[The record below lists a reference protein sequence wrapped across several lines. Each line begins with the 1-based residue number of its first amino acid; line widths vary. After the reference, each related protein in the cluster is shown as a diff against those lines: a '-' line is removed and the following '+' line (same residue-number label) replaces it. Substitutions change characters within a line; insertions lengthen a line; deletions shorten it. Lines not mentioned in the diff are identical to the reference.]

1 MALQFIFGSSGSGK
15 SHSLYQKTVEE
26 AAANPEKTYIVLVPE
41 QFSMQTQKDLVEAS
55 PNHAIMNID
64 VLSFGRLAYRV
75 MEETGGNDRIVLDD
89 EGKNLILR
97 KIAGDY
103 EDDLTVLRG
112 NLKRQGYI
120 SEVKSV
126 ISEFTQYDIGEEE
139 LDRMMEQAGE
149 GTSLYYKLS
158 DLKKV
163 YEGFYAYLEEKYI
176 TREEIL
182 DLLCERVPQSA
193 ILRDSII
200 ALDGFTGFTPVQNRL
215 LEQLLKVCQD
225 VRVTVTIPKNENPY
239 LYQGP
244 YQLFSL
250 SKEMTTKLL
259 AICREKKITVNDPV
273 WMEGEI
279 PYRFRENTP
288 MAFLERHLFRYGKAR
303 YEEEQDRIRIC
314 HAATPG
320 QEVEAAARRSVPLSG
335 QRDGDTGILR

>member
-41 QFSMQTQKDLVEAS
+41 QFSMQTQKDLVEEAS
-55 PNHAIMNID
+55 EPCDRRRAD
-64 VLSFGRLAYRV
+64 VLSFLGWMVYRV

-120 SEVKSV
+120 SEVKSA

-163 YEGFYAYLEEKYI
+163 QRFGAHSRK
-176 TREEIL
+176 RHHKRG
-182 DLLCERVPQSA
+182 DLICSA
-193 ILRDSII
+193 RCAAVRHSRD
-200 ALDGFTGFTPVQNRL
+200 RL
-215 LEQLLKVCQD
+215 L
-225 VRVTVTIPKNENPY
+225 R
-239 LYQGP
+239 
-244 YQLFSL
+244 
-250 SKEMTTKLL
+250 
-259 AICREKKITVNDPV
+259 
-273 WMEGEI
+273 
-279 PYRFRENTP
+279 
-288 MAFLERHLFRYGKAR
+288 
-303 YEEEQDRIRIC
+303 
-314 HAATPG
+314 
-320 QEVEAAARRSVPLSG
+320 
-335 QRDGDTGILR
+335 